1 MFQENTPLVSV
12 IISLHDSEKYIE
24 ETLESV
30 VNQTYKNWEMI
41 VVDDYSF
48 DSSRDIV
55 RKLQGKDNRI
65 TLVESKAN
73 FGGPARPRNIGLG
86 LAKGKYIA
94 FLDSD
99 DVWIAS
105 KLEKQ
110 IEFMKDN
117 ATSGVGDWSAKLFY
131 IDLSDVPSYTQNA
144 EIATFINDKIEN
156 EVYDFDT
163 KTVGTHSFGA
173 EDPLEINFVYDE
185 SNYSFNYTVSQTT
198 LTQDLG
204 VKVFSPLIYQNDAG
218 LWNHFGFNE
227 INHMIALYSAD
238 YLTTPAEAVSYLNTT
253 QKTLYPLITDVPAG
267 VEDYITYSIF
277 NRTRPYFRIAGVP
290 SLENSIRSNPTGLY
304 FSGIKRKW

>member
-99 DVWIAS
+99 DVWLAN

-117 ATSGVGDWSAKLFY
+117 DCDIVHTLANNIDESGKVQGLSKDSRVFNKLKYIMNNKNILFY
-131 IDLSDVPSYTQNA
+131 TNY
-144 EIATFINDKIEN
+144 ININTILMKNSNNIRFTEDKN
-156 EVYDFDT
+156 
-163 KTVGTHSFGA
+163 
-173 EDPLEINFVYDE
+173 L
-185 SNYSFNYTVSQTT
+185 
-198 LTQDLG
+198 
-204 VKVFSPLIYQNDAG
+204 
-218 LWNHFGFNE
+218 
-227 INHMIALYSAD
+227 IALEDWFFWIEAQKSLAITLQEDVLVNYRVRNSSISQRELDIGYRKSLYLLSCLLLDNKISLFHYSMSS
-238 YLTTPAEAVSYLNTT
+238 L
-253 QKTLYPLITDVPAG
+253 
-267 VEDYITYSIF
+267 F
-277 NRTRPYFRIAGVP
+277 NIVRIIAKNFGT
-290 SLENSIRSNPTGLY
+290 I
-304 FSGIKRKW
+304 